1 MSGGSM
7 DFLYRR
13 IKEAEFKLNSPER
26 ITFKQHLNLV
36 AEACKAVEWV
46 DSGDNSE
53 GSENE
58 FITKCI
64 NNLDNVVI
72 TKDTLT
78 PLLRRQICNL
88 EAQSARIVA
97 DNIWDL
103 IDNEKFEEAKLR
115 IDELEQVWGKDNE
128 LSTAEIVRWNLNVL
142 KDCKEDE

>member
-7 DFLYRR
+7 NYLYSH
-13 IKEAEFKLNSPER
+13 IQDAEFELTTPQR
-26 ITFKQHLNLV
+26 IAFKQHLNLV
-36 AEACKAVEWV
+36 AEACKAIEWV

-64 NNLDNVVI
+64 NNLNNVVI

-78 PLLRRQICNL
+78 LLLRRQICDL

-97 DNIWDL
+97 DNVWDL
-103 IDNEKFEEAKLR
+103 DCVPKLKKPYFWEFWKFSAYNKECNIILYQ
-115 IDELEQVWGKDNE
+115 LETHITSLQNIKHEV
-128 LSTAEIVRWNLNVL
+128 
-142 KDCKEDE
+142 

>member
-7 DFLYRR
+7 EYLYRR
-13 IKEAEFKLNSPER
+13 IEDAEFELNTHER
-26 ITFKQHLNLV
+26 VAFKEHLNQV
-36 AEACKAVEWV
+36 AKACKAIEWV

-88 EAQSARIVA
+88 EVQSARIVA
-97 DNIWDL
+97 DNVWDL
-103 IDNEKFEEAKLR
+103 IDEEKFEEAKLK
-115 IDELEQVWGKDNE
+115 IDELEQVWGRDNE
-128 LSTAEIVRWNLNVL
+128 LSSAEILMWQFSVL